1 MDYEISKLNK
11 VIRGGHK
18 ASYDKKIIHS
28 ILDSSEICNIAFSI
42 EGKAYVQPINF
53 GRDGETLY
61 LHGSPQNRMTSALI
75 EAEEVCLSV
84 MYLDSIK
91 LTRSAFHHS
100 VNFRSV
106 VVFGKVRELKTNEEK
121 LIGLKA
127 LINHFVPNRWDFCRP
142 PNENE
147 LKATRV
153 LAIDIESASAKIAD
167 TPPKDNVEDYKL
179 DYWSGEFPIKTI
191 CEFPI
196 PDKNIK
202 DGVPIPQHVLDF
214 YEKNKNGF

>member
-18 ASYDKKIIHS
+18 ASYDKDIINA

-42 EGKAYVQPINF
+42 NGKAYVQPINF
-53 GRDGETLY
+53 GRNGETLY
-61 LHGSPQNRMTSALI
+61 IHGSPQNRMTKALTD
-75 EAEEVCLSV
+75 AGEVCLSV
-84 MYLDSIK
+84 MHLDSMK

-106 VVFGKVRELKTNEEK
+106 VVYGKVRELKTNEEK

-147 LKATRV
+147 LIATRV
-153 LAIDIESASAKIAD
+153 LAIDIESASAKIANA
-167 TPPKDNVEDYKL
+167 PPKDNVEDYEL
-179 DYWSGEFPIKTI
+179 PHWSGEIPIKTI
-191 CEFPI
+191 CEFPV
-196 PDKNIK
+196 PDKNLKEGI
-202 DGVPIPQHVLDF
+202 PIPQHVLDF